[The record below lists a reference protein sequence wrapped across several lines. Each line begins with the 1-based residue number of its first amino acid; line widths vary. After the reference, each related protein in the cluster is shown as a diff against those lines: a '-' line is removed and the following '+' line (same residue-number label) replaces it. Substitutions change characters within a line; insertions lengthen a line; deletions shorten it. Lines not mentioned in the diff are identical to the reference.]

1 MSWQKYATYDPIA
14 PVNQAFPGGFAQGQD
29 VPVSQMPA
37 GMGFGNTG
45 GGFNMGQLSGLLNFA
60 NMGLGM
66 MGMRN
71 TAESMNQAQRTAGI
85 FGDIGTGRDYHAAE
99 SDFERQMRA
108 AQWGNKFKATDPF
121 LRQNELY
128 ASLKNP
134 GLAGR
139 YGAFVS

>member
-1 MSWQKYATYDPIA
+1 MSQIPYPVGSEIYNMATTGSATGA
-14 PVNQAFPGGFAQGQD
+14 PQ
-29 VPVSQMPA
+29 
-37 GMGFGNTG
+37 
-45 GGFNMGQLSGLLNFA
+45 GFNMGQLSSILNFA

-66 MGMRN
+66 MGMGK
-71 TAESMNQAQRTAGI
+71 TTESMDEAFRTAGV

-108 AQWGNKFKATDPF
+108 AQWGNKFKANDPF

-139 YGAFVS
+139 YGSFVS